1 MPRFHVSELAEADLD
16 EAFVWYEA
24 QREALGHAFLD
35 AVEATFARM
44 RREPQQFPVVE
55 RGVRRALVRR
65 FPYAVYYLATPDR
78 IDVLACVH
86 VRRHP
91 RRWQSRR

>member
-1 MPRFHVSELAEADLD
+1 MPRFHVSAPAETDLD
-16 EAFVWYEA
+16 TAFVWYEA
-24 QREALGHAFLD
+24 QRVGLGQEFLH
-35 AVEATFARM
+35 AVEATLDRIRHAP
-44 RREPQQFPVVE
+44 EQFPIID

-65 FPYAVYYLATPDR
+65 FPYAVFYLVTSAST
-78 IDVLACVH
+78 DVLACVH

>member
-1 MPRFHVSELAEADLD
+1 MPRFHVSELDEVDLD
-16 EAFVWYEA
+16 GAFVWYEA
-24 QREALGHAFLD
+24 QRESLGYAFLD
-35 AVEATFARM
+35 AVEATFARI
-44 RREPQQFPVVE
+44 RRAPEQFPILE

-65 FPYAVYYLATPDR
+65 FPYAVYYLVTPDS

-91 RRWQSRR
+91 RRWLSRR

>member
-16 EAFVWYEA
+16 GAFVWYEA
-24 QREALGHAFLD
+24 QRESLGHAFLD
-35 AVEATFARM
+35 AVEATFARI
-44 RREPQQFPVVE
+44 RRAPEQFPILE

-65 FPYAVYYLATPDR
+65 FPYAAYYLVTPDS

-91 RRWQSRR
+91 RRWLSRR